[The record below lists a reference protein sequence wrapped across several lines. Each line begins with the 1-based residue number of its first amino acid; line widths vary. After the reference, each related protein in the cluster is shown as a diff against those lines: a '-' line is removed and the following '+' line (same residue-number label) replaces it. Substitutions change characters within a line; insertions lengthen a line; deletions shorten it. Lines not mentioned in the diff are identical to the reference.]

1 MSRHGLGFI
10 AVVAILAGCS
20 AASGKNEAEPF
31 SGGRVATSDPAT
43 TRDDASAAGE
53 APNMDAPSE
62 PTDDEDK
69 EPAEPPAARDA
80 GPGADSE
87 VDDGG
92 AADDVTDT
100 GKPAATADAATADAD
115 TSDDA
120 TSDDDALG
128 GLEPGYDPAKDDPW
142 ALERKPVPQD
152 HNFCLNSKVV
162 APGHYAGNVG
172 SNSNDFTNPD
182 KCGHWLPS
190 NGRDAW
196 VKVVVPAGRTLE
208 VWANVK
214 ETGDY
219 DAVLYVLKGSCG
231 KLGTCVA
238 GVNDNLAIRE
248 HVSFTNDTGAE
259 ATVHVVFDL
268 LLEPEKLVEDIPF
281 YLDIA
286 VR

>member
-10 AVVAILAGCS
+10 AVVLLLAGCS
-20 AASGKNEAEPF
+20 AASDKNEAEPF
-31 SGGRVATSDPAT
+31 AGGHVATSDP
-43 TRDDASAAGE
+43 S
-53 APNMDAPSE
+53 NAPSE
-62 PTDDEDK
+62 PTDDEVK
-69 EPAEPPAARDA
+69 EPTEPPAARDA

-87 VDDGG
+87 VDAAG
-92 AADDVTDT
+92 AADAETDA
-100 GKPAATADAATADAD
+100 GKPADTADAAT
-115 TSDDA
+115 SGDA

-128 GLEPGYDPAKDDPW
+128 GLEPGYDPEKDDPW
-142 ALERKPVPQD
+142 SLERQRVPQD
-152 HNFCLNSKVV
+152 HNFCLDSKVV

-196 VKVVVPAGRTLE
+196 VKVIVPAGRTLE

-219 DAVLYVLKGSCG
+219 DSVLYVLNGSCG
-231 KLGTCVA
+231 KVGTCVA
-238 GVNDNLAIRE
+238 GVNENLASRE